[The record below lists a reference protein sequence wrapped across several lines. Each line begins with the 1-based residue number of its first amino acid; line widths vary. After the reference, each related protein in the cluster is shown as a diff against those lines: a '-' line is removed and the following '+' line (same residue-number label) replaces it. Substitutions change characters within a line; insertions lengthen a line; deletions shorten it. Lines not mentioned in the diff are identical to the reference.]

1 MPEKTEE
8 MIDQH
13 AETPTSVVI
22 DDEES
27 ICEGCRQ
34 ILEDEGWI
42 VGVAYDG
49 YDGLQLVRDMRPD
62 IVLVDLKM
70 PGISGMEVLQRI
82 RELDPLIVPIVIT
95 GYGTIDTAVEA
106 LKKGANDYV
115 CKPFDEKTLMI
126 KAEAGLRSHR
136 QRKSAEA
143 LERQKQ
149 IAIDNFAAVV
159 CHQLKSPAAAAS
171 QWIRM
176 MKAKMAGPL
185 TPEQEEALSRAHKR
199 LTELTDLVGDWL
211 RLASVESFED
221 KLEAAAVDIEKI
233 IRGVWAKISEEEQ
246 PIRID
251 LIVDSSEN
259 ARPVSGDA
267 QLLQQLFENL
277 LRNSVKFTSGPGRI
291 TVDISIDGA
300 FTVVSVTDTGMGIPE
315 EELPHLFSPFYRGTR
330 AIAKRKEGSG
340 LGLVIAKAIASA
352 HKGTIAAQSKPGE
365 GAIFTVRLPVFEHR
379 TVSEEH
385 EPFQGT
391 S

>member
-1 MPEKTEE
+1 MPETAEE
-8 MIDQH
+8 MVEQNE
-13 AETPTSVVI
+13 ETPTSAVI

-42 VGVAYDG
+42 VGVAHDG

-82 RELDPLIVPIVIT
+82 REIDPLIVPIVIT

-106 LKKGANDYV
+106 LQKGANDYI
-115 CKPFDEKTLMI
+115 CKPFDQKTLMI
-126 KAEAGLRSHR
+126 KVEAGLRSHR
-136 QRKSAEA
+136 QRQSAEA

-171 QWIRM
+171 QWISM
-176 MKAKMAGPL
+176 IKAKLAGPL

-199 LTELTDLVGDWL
+199 LAELTELVGDWL
-211 RLASVESFED
+211 RLASVESLED
-221 KLEAAAVDIEKI
+221 KLEASAIDMGKL
-233 IRGVWAKISEEEQ
+233 IRGVWTKISEEEQ

-251 LIVDSSEN
+251 LIVNSSEGS
-259 ARPVSGDA
+259 RPVSGDA

-291 TVDISIDGA
+291 TVDISTDGA
-300 FTVVSVTDTGMGIPE
+300 FAAVSVTDTGMGIPE

-352 HKGTIAAQSKPGE
+352 HKGTITVQSKPGE
-365 GAIFTVRLPVFEHR
+365 GATFSVRLPVFEHVA
-379 TVSEEH
+379 VSEDN
-385 EPFQGT
+385 EPF
-391 S
+391 